1 MKQPVEGYQNFYK
14 DPQTG
19 VIVNRETTERSRY
32 RIAKAQAMNNIE
44 SQYEISELK
53 REVKSLSGV
62 KDEIEEIKELLKEL
76 LRKNIT

>member
-1 MKQPVEGYQNFYK
+1 MKQPVEGYQNVYK

-32 RIAKAQAMNNIE
+32 RIAKTQAMNNIE

-53 REVKSLSGV
+53 REVKALSGV
-62 KDEIEEIKELLKEL
+62 KEEIEEIKELLKEL